1 MEEIQ
6 EFSENIVTL
15 QERKLAE
22 IEENMKEQKKLVAEM
37 RVQLQNLQNSRVNH
51 KDVLVRH
58 ENQTKK
64 LIELVNEISE
74 KQNEYE
80 MERTRTTDVKARRFS
95 RFEAKER
102 RTRSDEL
109 YDLADDRRPGSSTS
123 RHHGH
128 HHRRTVSSPVD
139 RDRRKSNAAFRRQ
152 SNADF

>member
-22 IEENMKEQKKLVAEM
+22 IEENMKEQKKLIAEM
-37 RVQLQNLQNSRVNH
+37 RVHLQNLQNSRVNH

-64 LIELVNEISE
+64 LIELVNTISE

-80 MERTRTTDVKARRFS
+80 MSRSRMENTRARRFS
-95 RFEAKER
+95 TFEAKGS
-102 RTRSDEL
+102 RTRNENL
-109 YDLADDRRPGSSTS
+109 YDFGEGTSARGSVSGGH
-123 RHHGH
+123 RH
-128 HHRRTVSSPVD
+128 HHRRTHSSPVD
-139 RDRRKSNAAFRRQ
+139 KERRKFSAGPRRQ
-152 SNADF
+152 SDF